1 MIPQEISSF
10 LNLILDTP
18 IYKSIL
24 FIVSSIIIAKL
35 SDIIFTSILKKMV
48 SKTKSSIDDHI
59 VEIIHKPIYYSILF
73 VGLSFSVSLI
83 DLSGTI
89 QFVFKGV
96 FKTIIVFI
104 WGTAIFKIFIYII
117 KWYSD
122 KVGVNSN
129 SQKRLMPLF
138 DNLGKMIIFIAVV
151 YFIFLSWGVNVTAF
165 VASAGMVSFVV
176 AFAAKDTLG
185 NLFAGIFIMADSPYK
200 EGDYINLDTGERG
213 YVKSIGI
220 RSTRL
225 MTRDDIEITIPNAV
239 IANSKIINES
249 GGPYEKERIRIN
261 VSVAYGTD
269 IDQVKEILMKIATS
283 IDQDVCK
290 KPVPRVRF
298 REFGE
303 SALLFQLLLWVEK
316 PEMRG
321 RVIDNIN
328 GQIYSKFMEYNID
341 IPFPQRTI
349 HLKKTIDE

>member
-1 MIPQEISSF
+1 MIYQEISSF
-10 LNLILDTP
+10 FNLILDTP

-35 SDIIFTSILKKMV
+35 SDKIFTSILKKMV
-48 SKTKSSIDDHI
+48 GKTETSIDDHI
-59 VEIIHKPIYYSILF
+59 IEIIHKPIYYSILF
-73 VGLSFSVSLI
+73 VGLSLSISLI
-83 DLSGTI
+83 DLSDTI
-89 QFVFKGV
+89 QFVFNGV
-96 FKTIIVFI
+96 LKTITVFI

-122 KVGVNSN
+122 KVGVNSK

-138 DNLGKMIIFIAVV
+138 DNLGKMIIFIAIV

-220 RSTRL
+220 RSTRI

-249 GGPYEKERIRIN
+249 GGPYEKERVRIN

-269 IDQVKEILMKIATS
+269 IKKVRKILMDIATS
-283 IDQDVCK
+283 SQKDICDD
-290 KPVPRVRF
+290 PTPRVRF

-303 SALLFQLLLWVEK
+303 SALLFQLLLWIEK

-321 RVIDNIN
+321 RVIDDIN
-328 GQIYSKFMEYNID
+328 GQIYSKFIEHNID
-341 IPFPQRTI
+341 IPFPQRTVHI
-349 HLKKTIDE
+349 KKTIE